1 MNLQREFRS
10 GKKGRAMDDILVREM
25 RKEDAAQIGK
35 IDEAITKAP
44 HRLDFDRIVEEAIRR
59 EGAAGFVAES
69 RGKVV
74 AFMISYVTLGSF
86 GTDECAWIAMFG
98 VDPKWMG
105 RGIGHKLAAKVFS
118 FHKKRGIKD
127 IYTFV
132 RWDSTDILSFCKT
145 LGFDR
150 SEFIHL
156 KRSLD

>member
-1 MNLQREFRS
+1 LEREFQS
-10 GKKGRAMDDILVREM
+10 GKKGRAMDRILVRKL

-35 IDEAITKAP
+35 IDAAITKMP
-44 HRLDFDRIVEEAIRR
+44 HRLDFRRIVDDVATKD
-59 EGAAGFVAES
+59 GAGSFVAVS

-74 AFMISYVTLGSF
+74 AFMISYVTLGNF

-98 VDPKWMG
+98 VDPGFMG
-105 RGIGHKLAAKVFS
+105 RGIGQKLAEKIFS

-150 SEFIHL
+150 SEFVHL
-156 KRSLD
+156 KRALD